1 MPQNLS
7 SPSPSTVTQ
16 RLACPEPVEGGGA
29 GGSRFCPPSEGVGGG
44 HSSLVAH
51 RSSLSTSSLVARR
64 SSLSAPSPSI
74 LITGGTG
81 YIGSHTVVALI
92 SAGYDPVI
100 VDNLSNSK
108 ITVLDRIAAITG
120 TRPPFYQIDLRDRAA
135 LNTVF
140 QKHSIS
146 AAIHFAG
153 LKAVG
158 ESVAE
163 PLRYYENN
171 IESTLS
177 LCFVMAARGVKRLV
191 FSSSATVYGDPH
203 TVPIRE
209 DFPLAPANPYG
220 RTKLMIEQILQDLY
234 AADSAWQI
242 ALLRYFNPVGAH
254 PSGLIGEDPGG
265 YPNNLMPYISQVAVG
280 RRERLSVFGSD
291 YSTPDGT
298 GVRDYIHIMDLA
310 EGHVAALRY
319 MEKEESTFPHNSSFP
334 RRRESMP
341 ESSCRRRPAS
351 SEEAA
356 TLIVNLGTGRGYSV
370 LEMLHVFEKASGKTI
385 PYQITNRRPGDIAA
399 CYADPTLA
407 KELLDW
413 TARRTLTDM
422 CADTWRWQSQN
433 PAGYP

>member
-1 MPQNLS
+1 MSQNLS
-7 SPSPSTVTQ
+7 SPSSSTVT
-16 RLACPEPVEGGGA
+16 LSLSKGA
-29 GGSRFCPPSEGVGGG
+29 GGRAMSHELSAMIP
-44 HSSLVAH
+44 A
-51 RSSLSTSSLVARR
+51 LSTIHHSPSTIV
-64 SSLSAPSPSI
+64 PSPDPHCV

-92 SAGYDPVI
+92 SAGYDPII

-108 ITVLDRIAAITG
+108 VAVLERIEAITG
-120 TRPPFYQIDLRDRAA
+120 KRPPFYQIDLRDRATLDA
-135 LNTVF
+135 VF
-140 QKHSIS
+140 QKHSIA

-171 IESTLS
+171 IESTIS
-177 LCFVMAARGVKRLV
+177 LCGVMADRGVKRLI

-203 TVPIRE
+203 IVPIRE

-220 RTKLMIEQILQDLY
+220 RTKLMVEQILQDLY
-234 AADSAWQI
+234 NADPAWQI

-265 YPNNLMPYISQVAVG
+265 YPNNLMPCISQVAVG
-280 RRERLSVFGSD
+280 RREYLSVFGGD
-291 YSTPDGT
+291 YPTPDGT
-298 GVRDYIHIMDLA
+298 GVRDYIHVMDLA

-319 MEKEESTFPHNSSFP
+319 MEKAELSSQQRQESNLNLSSTNSLSFP
-334 RRRESMP
+334 RRRESTP
-341 ESSCRRRPAS
+341 
-351 SEEAA
+351 
-356 TLIVNLGTGRGYSV
+356 LIVNLGTGRGYSV
-370 LEMLHVFEKASGKTI
+370 LEMLHAFEKASGKTI

-407 KELLDW
+407 EKIFDW
-413 TARRTLTDM
+413 KAARSLEDM
-422 CADTWRWQSQN
+422 CTDTWRWQSQK
-433 PAGYP
+433 PAGYS